1 MSTER
6 QVGTVKVEFASSDTR
21 SSRSSASTTSTRAPR
36 CEATL
41 AYAAEGR
48 NVLVDLSRCSFVD
61 SAIISLLLS
70 TQRTVQKREGR
81 CELVIPPDAG
91 YVTRLFE
98 ISGIAGL
105 FRVHPSRNVGLREHG
120 GARSGALGKTASRT
134 LRPRGPGR

>member
-1 MSTER
+1 VSTER
-6 QVGTVKVEFASSDTR
+6 QVGTVKVEFASNDT
-21 SSRSSASTTSTRAPR
+21 SVVALVGEHDLHSRAAL
-36 CEATL
+36 EATL

-70 TQRTVQKREGR
+70 TQRTVQKRDGR
-81 CELVIPPDAG
+81 CELVIPPESG

-105 FRVHPSRNVGLREHG
+105 FQVHPSRNVGF
-120 GARSGALGKTASRT
+120 ASMAAPALGAGKAA
-134 LRPRGPGR
+134 

>member
-6 QVGTVKVEFASSDTR
+6 QVGTVKVEFASNATSVVALVGEHDLH
-21 SSRSSASTTSTRAPR
+21 SRPAL
-36 CEATL
+36 EATL

-61 SAIISLLLS
+61 SAIISLLLA
-70 TQRTVQKREGR
+70 TQRTLKKHEGR
-81 CELVIPPDAG
+81 CELVIPPESG

-105 FRVHPSRNVGLREHG
+105 FRVHPSRNVGF
-120 GARSGALGKTASRT
+120 ASMATPDVMALGKTA
-134 LRPRGPGR
+134 